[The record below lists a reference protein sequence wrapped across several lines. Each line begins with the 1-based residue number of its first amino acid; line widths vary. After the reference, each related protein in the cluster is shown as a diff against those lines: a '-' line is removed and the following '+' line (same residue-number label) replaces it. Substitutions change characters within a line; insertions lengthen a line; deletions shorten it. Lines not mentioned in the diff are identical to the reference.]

1 MSEPII
7 VADSEAKAEFIKLH
21 LGGGAICAVCP
32 AGPLVG
38 LSPSGPEPADRPV
51 FTPLSAGSGLLSKL
65 AGHKGEVILAL
76 GSHAQAEF
84 LCWRIKG
91 YLVQQEMAPER
102 IRRLRPAALTPEAL
116 AAAQAGM
123 GQVDEKSGQA
133 AWCRQLF
140 DERLARHLVRLIGVS
155 SGPGGLPL
163 NHHCLSILFLLA
175 EHERERQRGQSLPV
189 WRLRAGLST
198 GESPFDAWLVHG
210 PGGLAGGL
218 IRDET
223 TVRALRQQLA
233 SGSLLVEEVR
243 RTPLA
248 LPAPRPYHL
257 ASLIPEAHDRLDL
270 GLSETIDI
278 LARLFEGGEINGQ
291 WRGLILYPDQGVEHL
306 TQSVITRLRE
316 RLAATLGP
324 QALDE
329 APSGPEPGMILP
341 AWPELEG
348 RKLTPP
354 LAPKEAALYDL
365 ILERVRQGQLRPAT
379 GDTLTVYCRA
389 ENGCLFEARFQRLSS
404 PGFLALAP
412 GSPAGLIP
420 PPAELPAKGQRFKA
434 SLAMFAPEPVA
445 PTPCTLGG
453 LLRELTDFSIPADL
467 ATLGLLGRLLAA
479 GYVRMLQDGSLA
491 AGSQAMTVVSII
503 NQAFPR
509 MPGINLAAYLE
520 QTVTE
525 AISRRKPLGAALTQF
540 DQTMMLH
547 GKVRLKP
554 KVPLKLRP
562 RASASTIIK
571 QPDMPPASPRRG
583 TEARPPAETAAPPPP
598 AEEREP
604 TLEVPE
610 VVTPLETEPGPPSA
624 LLADESSPAE
634 EPVVEMEGGPRP
646 LAEPDLPEPTELTA
660 ADEPESVPAWAS
672 DLQRLFASSLSGAAA
687 PASGP
692 SEASPSEAGQP
703 LAAATE
709 ADIAPDRP
717 DAANNS
723 RPGRLCPACGKPM
736 QRREDRFGP
745 FWGCSGF
752 PACRHS
758 ETLTPDDLDLPCPL
772 CGQTLNRQQTPTG
785 RGFYQC
791 PNPGCQFMSWS
802 LPHYLPC
809 GICES
814 PYLIEKT
821 GHGQARLCCPRAGC
835 PYEQPLPGGGER
847 DSPPLASPSGGTTRK
862 VRLIRRRG

>member
-1 MSEPII
+1 MSKPII
-7 VADSEAKAEFIKLH
+7 VADSEAKAEFISLH
-21 LGGGAICAVCP
+21 LEGGASSAVCP
-32 AGPLVG
+32 AGSLVG
-38 LSPSGPEPADRPV
+38 LSPSRLETADRPV
-51 FTPLSAGSGLLSKL
+51 FAPLPAGSGLLAKL
-65 AGHKGEVILAL
+65 AGQEGEVILAL
-76 GSHAQAEF
+76 DSHAQAEF

-91 YLVQQEMAPER
+91 YLVQQGMAPER

-123 GQVDEKSGQA
+123 GQVDEKAGQA

-140 DERLARHLVRLIGVS
+140 DERLARHLVRLIGSS
-155 SGPGGLPL
+155 SGPGALPL
-163 NHHCLSILFLLA
+163 NHHCLSILFLLT

-243 RTPLA
+243 RTPLS

-270 GLSETIDI
+270 SPNETIAI
-278 LARLFEGGEINGQ
+278 LARLFEGGKINGQ
-291 WRGLILYPDQGVEHL
+291 WRGLILYPGQGAEHL

-316 RLAATLGP
+316 RLAAALGP
-324 QALDE
+324 QFLDE
-329 APSGPEPGMILP
+329 APGGPEPGMILP

-348 RKLTPP
+348 QELSPP

-365 ILERVRQGQLRPAT
+365 ILGRVRQGQLRPAT
-379 GDTLTVYCRA
+379 GDTLTVSCRA
-389 ENGCLFEARFQRLSS
+389 ENGCLFEARFQSLRS
-404 PGFLALAP
+404 PGFLALASESPP
-412 GSPAGLIP
+412 GLTP

-434 SLAMFAPEPVA
+434 SLAMFTPEPVA
-445 PTPCTLGG
+445 PAPCTLDG
-453 LLRELTDFSIPADL
+453 LLRELADFSIPADL
-467 ATLGLLGRLLAA
+467 TTLGLLGRLLAA
-479 GYVRMLQDGSLA
+479 GYARILQGGALA
-491 AGSQAMTVVSII
+491 AGSQAMTVVAIV

-525 AISRRKPLGAALTQF
+525 VISRRKSLAAALTQF

-571 QPDMPPASPRRG
+571 QPETPAASHRPGPEAEPPAA
-583 TEARPPAETAAPPPP
+583 TAPPPQ
-598 AEEREP
+598 AEERGP
-604 TLEVPE
+604 ALEAPE
-610 VVTPLETEPGPPSA
+610 VVSPLETEPGPLSPI
-624 LLADESSPAE
+624 LADEGLPAE
-634 EPVVEMEGGPRP
+634 EPVVEAEGDPRP
-646 LAEPDLPEPTELTA
+646 FTEPDRPEPAGPTGA
-660 ADEPESVPAWAS
+660 NEPGNAPAWAS
-672 DLQRLFASSLSGAAA
+672 DLQRLFASSLAEATG

-692 SEASPSEAGQP
+692 DGESPSAAGRP
-703 LAAATE
+703 LVVTAGPGSAPAT
-709 ADIAPDRP
+709 P
-717 DAANNS
+717 DAAQS
-723 RPGRLCPACGKPM
+723 RPERLCPACGKPM
-736 QRREDRFGP
+736 LRREDRFGP

-791 PNPGCQFMSWS
+791 HNPGCQFMSWS

-809 GICES
+809 GICDS

-835 PYEQPLPGGGER
+835 PYEQPLPGGGGR
-847 DSPPLASPSGGTTRK
+847 DAPPLASPAGGPTRK
-862 VRLIRRRG
+862 VRLVRRRG